1 MPIARNKPLPLWEEV
16 NDMPSDKEK
25 RDALI
30 DEYARLQR
38 IKAAP
43 DRDKEIEYQLAIVKA
58 KLEGYG
64 AISEDLDIH

>member
-1 MPIARNKPLPLWEEV
+1 MQAARNKPSPLWEEV

-30 DEYARLQR
+30 DEYTRLQR

-43 DRDKEIEYQLAIVKA
+43 DRDQEIDYQLAIVKA